1 MSKCYHA
8 EVDAV
13 DGERVYVIFTP
24 DPIEVLAFL
33 AQHDHEGSNTWV
45 YAGEEEEYQGEEAYR
60 FLERQ
65 I

>member
-1 MSKCYHA
+1 MSSKCYHA

-24 DPIEVLAFL
+24 DPIECLAFL
-33 AQHDHEGSNTWV
+33 GQHDHEGSVVTLFCDEQE
-45 YAGEEEEYQGEEAYR
+45 YSGERAYR
-60 FLERQ
+60 FLETQ